1 MRKKLLFLLL
11 VVTLLLSSCSA
22 HKRSHVIAQ
31 EEFIV
36 ELKRPSTRGG
46 AIDIALQGLLMG
58 ATYLAEKSSEALSS
72 SYSQDLSINNYYNS
86 DLGPV
91 QKTYSEIHIKKY
103 SNPLKEEKDQE
114 LKSLI
119 RTEINTL
126 PKARGG
132 AGAFLAMDEIIRPDE
147 DDLLNF
153 HAVIGLES
161 AEDNPGVTRL
171 SFNELRILFSKTKV
185 FQDEDLN
192 ARLSVL
198 IRGQWRGEDGTPME
212 DVLIEQEYDL
222 KNLKYGPENQIKTPI
237 LSPWYYDIPAFPDL
251 DSNSSFGVVEISV
264 QLEEYEGS
272 KSKYINQLPH
282 ILSENRKSIVK
293 SGSSTIKKITQ

>member
-1 MRKKLLFLLL
+1 MKQKYAILPI
-11 VVTLLLSSCSA
+11 VITLLLTSCAA
-22 HKRSHVIAQ
+22 HKRSHIVAE

-46 AIDIALQGLLMG
+46 AIDIALQGLLLG

-72 SYSQDLSINNYYNS
+72 SYSQDLSINDYYNT

-91 QKTYSEIHIKKY
+91 VKTYSEIHIKKY
-103 SNPLKEEKDQE
+103 SKPKKEDKIEE

-119 RTEINTL
+119 RSEVSL
-126 PKARGG
+126 PKARGEQ
-132 AGAFLAMDEIIRPDE
+132 GAFLAMDEIIRPVE

-161 AEDNPGVTRL
+161 AQDNPGITRL
-171 SFNELRILFSKTKV
+171 SFKELRILFSKTKV

-222 KNLKYGPENQIKTPI
+222 RNLKYGPDNQIKTPI
-237 LSPWYYDIPAFPDL
+237 MSEWYYDVPAYPDME
-251 DSNSSFGVVEISV
+251 SNSNFGVVEVSV

-282 ILSENRKSIVK
+282 ILSENRKSIIK
-293 SGSSTIKKITQ
+293 SGASTIKKITK